1 MMYNTYLVIRKHPRL
16 HHMKRVSGLSSGR
29 FDAVGVFG
37 EYKARLRAVGP
48 IEFHLYIADESRM
61 ISLLFGTLASPLS

>member
-1 MMYNTYLVIRKHPRL
+1 
-16 HHMKRVSGLSSGR
+16 MKRVSGLSSGR